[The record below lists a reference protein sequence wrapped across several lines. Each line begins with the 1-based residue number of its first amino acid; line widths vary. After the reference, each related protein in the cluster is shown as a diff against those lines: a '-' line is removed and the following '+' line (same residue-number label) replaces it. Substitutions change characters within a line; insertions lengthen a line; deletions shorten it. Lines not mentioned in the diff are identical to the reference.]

1 MKKIYLLGFLL
12 GAFTFSATAQVEL
25 TDDFESYNLGDISS
39 QASHW
44 RTWSGTE
51 GGDEDADV
59 VDSFVNSG
67 DQSLRITDN
76 EITDQILLVP
86 STPTTGIYTI
96 QWQMY
101 IPFGKAG
108 YFNMQ
113 AALTAEGS
121 PWNQA
126 LMGGNVY
133 FNCDGS
139 SGGTG
144 GVTGQIDCS
153 SFDETFSYPEDEW
166 FSVTCIY
173 DLDAQTWSMN
183 INGEEQFADY
193 PLEFGTTT
201 FSELA
206 GLNFFSAS
214 NSIDMYMDDF
224 VLASGELSVNEFS
237 ADVFSVYPNPVKDK
251 LTIESKSA
259 VNSVAIYDVL
269 GKQVLAVQPDAVSPQ
284 IDMSRLPSGA
294 YLVKVTIGDSSKTVK
309 VLK

>member
-12 GAFTFSATAQVEL
+12 CAFAFNSNAQVEL
-25 TDDFESYNLGDISS
+25 FDDMDTYDLGDISP

-44 RTWSGTE
+44 RTWSGTD

-59 VDSFVNSG
+59 VSDFANSG
-67 DQSLRITDN
+67 SQSVRINGNTIMDQL
-76 EITDQILLVP
+76 LLVP
-86 STPTTGIYTI
+86 STPTDGIYTI

-101 IPFGKAG
+101 IPSDKGG

-113 AALTAEGS
+113 SALTAGGAA
-121 PWNQA
+121 WNQA

-133 FNCDGS
+133 FNCDGAS
-139 SGGTG
+139 PGTG
-144 GVTGQIDCS
+144 GVTGAIDCS
-153 SFDETFSYPEDEW
+153 SFDETFTYPEDEW
-166 FSVTCIY
+166 FRITCIY
-173 DLDAQTWSMN
+173 DIDGQTWSMN
-183 INGEEQFADY
+183 INGAEQFSNY
-193 PLEFGTTT
+193 PFEFGTTT

-214 NSIDMYMDDF
+214 DNIEMYMDDF
-224 VLASGELSVNEFS
+224 VLAAGELSVNEFS